1 MRTKSYKNT
10 DLDKNWL
17 LLDAKDETLG
27 RLSSKIASILMG
39 KNKAQY
45 TPHNDLGD
53 YVVVVNAEK
62 IKVTGNK
69 NTQKRYYRHTGYPGG
84 LKSSTFSEIIEK
96 DPENIILKAVKGMLP
111 KNALGR
117 QLFTKLKVYPGPNHP
132 HEAQKPQELTL
143 NTIPNGD
150 K

>member
-1 MRTKSYKNT
+1 MKTKSYKNT
-10 DLDKNWL
+10 DLDKKWL
-17 LLDAKDETLG
+17 LLDARDETLG

-62 IKVTGNK
+62 IRVTGNK
-69 NTQKRYYRHTGYPGG
+69 DIQKKYYKHTGYPGG

-96 DPENIILKAVKGMLP
+96 NPENLILKAVKGMLP
-111 KNALGR
+111 KNKLSNSMIS
-117 QLFTKLKVYPGPNHP
+117 KLKVYEGDNHP
-132 HEAQKPQELTL
+132 HTGQNPIKIEL
-143 NTIPNGD
+143 
-150 K
+150 

>member
-1 MRTKSYKNT
+1 MKTKSYKNT
-10 DLDKNWL
+10 DLDKKWL
-17 LLDAKDETLG
+17 LLDARDETLG

-62 IKVTGNK
+62 IRDTGNK
-69 NTQKRYYRHTGYPGG
+69 DIQKKYYKHTGYPGG

-96 DPENIILKAVKGMLP
+96 NPENVILKAVKGMLP
-111 KNALGR
+111 KNKLSNSMIS
-117 QLFTKLKVYPGPNHP
+117 KLKVYEGDNHP
-132 HEAQKPQELTL
+132 HAGQNPIKIEL
-143 NTIPNGD
+143 
-150 K
+150 

>member
-1 MRTKSYKNT
+1 MKTKSYKNT
-10 DLDKNWL
+10 DLDKKWL
-17 LLDAKDETLG
+17 LLDARDETLG

-62 IKVTGNK
+62 IRVTGNK
-69 NTQKRYYRHTGYPGG
+69 DVQKKYYKHTGYPGG

-96 DPENIILKAVKGMLP
+96 NPENLILKAVKGMLP
-111 KNALGR
+111 KNKLSSSMIS
-117 QLFTKLKVYPGPNHP
+117 KLKVYKGDTHP
-132 HEAQKPQELTL
+132 HAGQNPIKIEL
-143 NTIPNGD
+143 
-150 K
+150 

>member
-1 MRTKSYKNT
+1 MKTKSYKNT
-10 DLDKNWL
+10 DLDKKWL
-17 LLDAKDETLG
+17 LLDARNETLG

-69 NTQKRYYRHTGYPGG
+69 DIQKKYYKHTGFPGG

-96 DPENIILKAVKGMLP
+96 NPENVILKAVKGMLP
-111 KNALGR
+111 KNKLSSSMIS
-117 QLFTKLKVYPGPNHP
+117 KLKVYEGDNHP
-132 HEAQKPQELTL
+132 HAVQNPIKIKL
-143 NTIPNGD
+143 
-150 K
+150 

>member
-1 MRTKSYKNT
+1 MKTKSYKNT
-10 DLDKNWL
+10 DLDKKWL
-17 LLDAKDETLG
+17 LLDARDETLG

-62 IKVTGNK
+62 IRVTGNK
-69 NTQKRYYRHTGYPGG
+69 DTQKKYYKHTGYPGG

-96 DPENIILKAVKGMLP
+96 NPENLILKAVKGMLP
-111 KNALGR
+111 KNKLSNSMIS
-117 QLFTKLKVYPGPNHP
+117 KLKVYEGDNHP
-132 HEAQKPQELTL
+132 HTGQNPIKIEL
-143 NTIPNGD
+143 
-150 K
+150 

>member
-1 MRTKSYKNT
+1 MKTKSYKNT
-10 DLDKNWL
+10 DLDKKWL

-62 IKVTGNK
+62 IRVTGNK
-69 NTQKRYYRHTGYPGG
+69 DIQKKYYKHTGYPGG

-96 DPENIILKAVKGMLP
+96 TPENVILKAVKGMLP
-111 KNALGR
+111 KNKLSNSMIS
-117 QLFTKLKVYPGPNHP
+117 KLKVYEGDNHP
-132 HEAQKPQELTL
+132 HAGQNPIKIEL
-143 NTIPNGD
+143 
-150 K
+150 

>member
-1 MRTKSYKNT
+1 MKTKSYKNT
-10 DLDKNWL
+10 DLDKKWL
-17 LLDAKDETLG
+17 LLDARDETLG

-62 IKVTGNK
+62 IRVTGNK
-69 NTQKRYYRHTGYPGG
+69 DIQKKYYKHTGYPGG

-96 DPENIILKAVKGMLP
+96 NPENVILKAVKGMLP
-111 KNALGR
+111 KNKLSNSMIS
-117 QLFTKLKVYPGPNHP
+117 KLKVYEGDNHP
-132 HEAQKPQELTL
+132 HAGQNPIKVEL
-143 NTIPNGD
+143 
-150 K
+150 

>member
-10 DLDKNWL
+10 DLDINWL
-17 LLDAKDETLG
+17 LLDAEDETLG

-84 LKSSTFSEIIEK
+84 LKSSTFSEMIEK
-96 DPENIILKAVKGMLP
+96 DPENTILKAVKGMLP
-111 KNALGR
+111 KNKLSNSMIS
-117 QLFTKLKVYPGPNHP
+117 KLKIYAGDNHP
-132 HEAQKPQELTL
+132 HAGQNPIKIEL
-143 NTIPNGD
+143 
-150 K
+150 

>member
-1 MRTKSYKNT
+1 MKTKSYKNT
-10 DLDKNWL
+10 DLDKKWL
-17 LLDAKDETLG
+17 LLDARDETLG

-69 NTQKRYYRHTGYPGG
+69 DIQKKYYKHTGYPGG
-84 LKSSTFSEIIEK
+84 LKSSSFSEIIEK
-96 DPENIILKAVKGMLP
+96 NPENAILKAVNGMLP
-111 KNALGR
+111 KNKLSSSMIS
-117 QLFTKLKVYPGPNHP
+117 KLKVYEGDNHP
-132 HEAQKPQELTL
+132 HAGQNPIKIEL
-143 NTIPNGD
+143 
-150 K
+150 

>member
-84 LKSSTFSEIIEK
+84 LKSSTFSEMIEK
-96 DPENIILKAVKGMLP
+96 DPEKTILKAVKGMLP
-111 KNALGR
+111 KNKLSNSMIS
-117 QLFTKLKVYPGPNHP
+117 KLKIYAGDNHP
-132 HEAQKPQELTL
+132 HAGQNPIKIEL
-143 NTIPNGD
+143 
-150 K
+150 

>member
-96 DPENIILKAVKGMLP
+96 DPVNIILKAVKGMLP
-111 KNALGR
+111 KNKR
-117 QLFTKLKVYPGPNHP
+117 SNSMISKLKIYAGDNHP
-132 HEAQKPQELTL
+132 HAGQNPIKIEL
-143 NTIPNGD
+143 
-150 K
+150 

>member
-1 MRTKSYKNT
+1 MKTKSYKNT
-10 DLDKNWL
+10 DLDKKWL
-17 LLDAKDETLG
+17 LLDARDETLG

-62 IKVTGNK
+62 IRVTGNK
-69 NTQKRYYRHTGYPGG
+69 DIQKKYYKHTGYPGG

-96 DPENIILKAVKGMLP
+96 NPENLILKAVKGMLP
-111 KNALGR
+111 KNKLSNSMIS
-117 QLFTKLKVYPGPNHP
+117 KLKVYEGDNHP
-132 HEAQKPQELTL
+132 HVGQNLSL
-143 NTIPNGD
+143 IHI
-150 K
+150 

>member
-1 MRTKSYKNT
+1 MKTKSYKNT
-10 DLDKNWL
+10 DLDKKWL
-17 LLDAKDETLG
+17 LLDARDETLG

-62 IKVTGNK
+62 IRVTGNK
-69 NTQKRYYRHTGYPGG
+69 DTQKKYYKHTGYPGG

-96 DPENIILKAVKGMLP
+96 NPENLILKAVKGMLP
-111 KNALGR
+111 KNKLSSSMIS
-117 QLFTKLKVYPGPNHP
+117 KLKVYEGDNHP
-132 HEAQKPQELTL
+132 HVGQNPIKIEL
-143 NTIPNGD
+143 
-150 K
+150 

>member
-1 MRTKSYKNT
+1 MKTKSYKNT
-10 DLDKNWL
+10 DLDKKWL
-17 LLDAKDETLG
+17 LLDARDETLG

-69 NTQKRYYRHTGYPGG
+69 DIQKKYYKHTGYPGG

-96 DPENIILKAVKGMLP
+96 NPENLILKAVKGMLP
-111 KNALGR
+111 KNKLSNSMIS
-117 QLFTKLKVYPGPNHP
+117 KLKVYEGDNHP
-132 HEAQKPQELTL
+132 HVGQNPIKIEL
-143 NTIPNGD
+143 
-150 K
+150 

>member
-1 MRTKSYKNT
+1 MKTKSYKNT
-10 DLDKNWL
+10 DLDKKWL
-17 LLDAKDETLG
+17 LLDARDETLG

-62 IKVTGNK
+62 IRVTGNK
-69 NTQKRYYRHTGYPGG
+69 DIQKKYYKHTGYPGG

-96 DPENIILKAVKGMLP
+96 NPENIILKAVKGMLP
-111 KNALGR
+111 KNKLSSSMIS
-117 QLFTKLKVYPGPNHP
+117 KLKVYEGDNHP
-132 HEAQKPQELTL
+132 HVGQNPIKIEL
-143 NTIPNGD
+143 
-150 K
+150 

>member
-1 MRTKSYKNT
+1 MKTKSYKNT
-10 DLDKNWL
+10 DLDKKWL

-69 NTQKRYYRHTGYPGG
+69 DTQKKYYKHTGYPGG
-84 LKSSTFSEIIEK
+84 LKSSAFSEIIEK
-96 DPENIILKAVKGMLP
+96 NPGNVILKAVTGMLP
-111 KNALGR
+111 KNKLSNSMIS
-117 QLFTKLKVYPGPNHP
+117 KLKIYEGDNHP
-132 HEAQKPQELTL
+132 HAGQNPIKIEL
-143 NTIPNGD
+143 
-150 K
+150 

>member
-10 DLDKNWL
+10 DLDNNWL

-96 DPENIILKAVKGMLP
+96 DPVNIILKAVKGMLP
-111 KNALGR
+111 KNKLSNSMIS
-117 QLFTKLKVYPGPNHP
+117 KLKIYAGENHP
-132 HEAQKPQELTL
+132 HAGQNPIKIEL
-143 NTIPNGD
+143 
-150 K
+150 

>member
-10 DLDKNWL
+10 DLDNNWL

-84 LKSSTFSEIIEK
+84 LKSSTFSEMIEK
-96 DPENIILKAVKGMLP
+96 DPENTILKAVKGMLP
-111 KNALGR
+111 KNKLSNSKIS
-117 QLFTKLKVYPGPNHP
+117 KLKIYAGDNHP
-132 HEAQKPQELTL
+132 HAGQNPIKIEL
-143 NTIPNGD
+143 
-150 K
+150 

>member
-1 MRTKSYKNT
+1 MKTKSYKNT
-10 DLDKNWL
+10 DLDKKWL
-17 LLDAKDETLG
+17 LLDARDETLG

-62 IKVTGNK
+62 IRVTGNK
-69 NTQKRYYRHTGYPGG
+69 VIQKKYYKHTGYPGG

-96 DPENIILKAVKGMLP
+96 NPENVILKAVKGMLP
-111 KNALGR
+111 KNKLSNSMIS
-117 QLFTKLKVYPGPNHP
+117 KLKVYEGDNHP
-132 HEAQKPQELTL
+132 HTGQNPIKIEL
-143 NTIPNGD
+143 
-150 K
+150 

>member
-10 DLDKNWL
+10 DLDNNWL

-96 DPENIILKAVKGMLP
+96 DPVNIILKAVKGMLP
-111 KNALGR
+111 KNKLATKMLA
-117 QLFTKLKVYPGPNHP
+117 KLKVYKGKNHP
-132 HEAQKPQELTL
+132 HTGQAPQPLE
-143 NTIPNGD
+143 I
-150 K
+150 

>member
-1 MRTKSYKNT
+1 MKTKSYKNT
-10 DLDKNWL
+10 DLDKKWL
-17 LLDAKDETLG
+17 LLDARDETLG

-62 IKVTGNK
+62 IRVTGNK
-69 NTQKRYYRHTGYPGG
+69 DIQKKYYKHTGFPGG

-96 DPENIILKAVKGMLP
+96 NPENVILKAVKGMLP
-111 KNALGR
+111 KNKLSSSMIS
-117 QLFTKLKVYPGPNHP
+117 KLKVYEGDNHP
-132 HEAQKPQELTL
+132 HAGQNPIKIEL
-143 NTIPNGD
+143 
-150 K
+150 

>member
-1 MRTKSYKNT
+1 MDN
-10 DLDKNWL
+10 NWL

-111 KNALGR
+111 KNKLSNSMIS
-117 QLFTKLKVYPGPNHP
+117 KLKIYAGDNHP
-132 HEAQKPQELTL
+132 HAGQNPIKIEL
-143 NTIPNGD
+143 
-150 K
+150 

>member
-1 MRTKSYKNT
+1 MKTKSYKNT
-10 DLDKNWL
+10 DLDKKWL
-17 LLDAKDETLG
+17 LLDARDETLG

-62 IKVTGNK
+62 IRVTGNK
-69 NTQKRYYRHTGYPGG
+69 DIQKKYYKHTGYPGG

-96 DPENIILKAVKGMLP
+96 SPENVILKAVKGMLP
-111 KNALGR
+111 KNKLSNSMIS
-117 QLFTKLKVYPGPNHP
+117 KLKVYEGDNHP
-132 HEAQKPQELTL
+132 HVGQNPIKIEL
-143 NTIPNGD
+143 
-150 K
+150 

>member
-1 MRTKSYKNT
+1 MKTKSYKNT
-10 DLDKNWL
+10 DLDKKWL
-17 LLDAKDETLG
+17 LLDARDETLG

-62 IKVTGNK
+62 VRVTGNK
-69 NTQKRYYRHTGYPGG
+69 DIQKKYYKHTGYPGG

-96 DPENIILKAVKGMLP
+96 NPENLILKAVKGMLP
-111 KNALGR
+111 KNKLSNSMIS
-117 QLFTKLKVYPGPNHP
+117 KLKVYEGDNHP
-132 HEAQKPQELTL
+132 HAGQNPIKVEL
-143 NTIPNGD
+143 
-150 K
+150 